1 MNAIHRLHALRM
13 ENDAA
18 RYTQEEKASRFER
31 MKGRHENGTA
41 PKAVSAFQ
49 LFQTPPE
56 LAARMASNISL
67 GARLLE
73 PSAGLGRLLDAVAPL
88 ACREIVAVEV
98 DAALCGALYQQNRAG
113 VVIKQR
119 DFLTLTPEETG
130 LFDFVIMN
138 PPFHMRSDIV
148 HIKHALQFLRTG
160 GLLTALCLNT
170 EHRQKAFRDVC
181 SEWEEIP
188 AGTFAKE
195 GTRVETVL
203 LTIRK
208 A

>member
-1 MNAIHRLHALRM
+1 MKTTGLEKIH
-13 ENDAA
+13 
-18 RYTQEEKASRFER
+18 
-31 MKGRHENGTA
+31 
-41 PKAVSAFQ
+41 
-49 LFQTPPE
+49 
-56 LAARMASNISL
+56 
-67 GARLLE
+67 
-73 PSAGLGRLLDAVAPL
+73 GLT
-88 ACREIVAVEV
+88 
-98 DAALCGALYQQNRAG
+98 
-113 VVIKQR
+113 R

-203 LTIRK
+203 LTILK
-208 A
+208 TLVFQFSFVF